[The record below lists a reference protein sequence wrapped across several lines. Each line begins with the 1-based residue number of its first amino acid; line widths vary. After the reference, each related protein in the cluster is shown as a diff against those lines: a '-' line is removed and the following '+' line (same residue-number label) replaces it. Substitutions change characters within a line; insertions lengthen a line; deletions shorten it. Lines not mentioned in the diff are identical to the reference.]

1 MSSRAPITFWF
12 IPHILVVLISR
23 SLHLESFFFQWSLIR
38 WLCLMVLPYLWVC
51 RFCSYGFDYYISL
64 VCCYFS
70 IAKYRSFFIF
80 SHRHCLVHVHTTC
93 PILGCCCTDMFSNL
107 YICSC
112 LVVPLNILSFCKFWT
127 VGHNVVYR
135 FLVSVAYLAHWIR
148 AVFYN
153 SSIVRSCSQTLALFN
168 DY

>member
-1 MSSRAPITFWF
+1 M
-12 IPHILVVLISR
+12 
-23 SLHLESFFFQWSLIR
+23 ESFFRWSFVR
-38 WLCLMVLPYLWVC
+38 WLCLMVLPYLRVC
-51 RFCSYGFDYYISL
+51 RFCSYGFDYHISL

-80 SHRHCLVHVHTTC
+80 SHRHWFMFIPLVRYLDVVVLTC
-93 PILGCCCTDMFSNL
+93 FPI

-112 LVVPLNILSFCKFWT
+112 LVVSLNILSFCKFWT

-153 SSIVRSCSQTLALFN
+153 SSIVRSCSQTLVLFS